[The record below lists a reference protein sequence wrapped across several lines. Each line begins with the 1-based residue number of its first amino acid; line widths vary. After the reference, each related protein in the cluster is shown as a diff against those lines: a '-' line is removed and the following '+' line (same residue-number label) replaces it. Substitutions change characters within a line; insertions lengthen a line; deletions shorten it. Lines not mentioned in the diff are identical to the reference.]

1 MGTVLWK
8 LVKTAIAVALVVADR
23 THVAIPPL
31 VSLLRTLPVIPVT
44 KIAVLPLVN
53 LLRMERSAE
62 LALASVILRRYAVG
76 LLLHVQPTLPL
87 LMEHLVVTLP
97 PHSAAP
103 QASAHPGIS
112 NAKPSWVHIRRGT
125 ILMRAHLRVVKSPAH
140 HPNLDPMSATAC
152 NKTSST
158 ALPVEVAANARTA
171 YVTDPQS
178 AKRSAVG

>member
-1 MGTVLWK
+1 VGMVSWK
-8 LVKTAIAVALVVADR
+8 PVKTVIAVALAVADQ
-23 THVAIPPL
+23 THAVIPPL
-31 VSLLRTLPVIPVT
+31 ASLLRTLSVILVM

-76 LLLHVQPTLPL
+76 LLLYVQPTLPL

-112 NAKPSWVHIRRGT
+112 NAKPSWVHIHRGT
-125 ILMRAHLRVVKSPAH
+125 ILMRAHLRVVKSLAH

-152 NKTSST
+152 NKISST
-158 ALPVEVAANARTA
+158 APLVEVAANARTA
-171 YVTDPQS
+171 NV
-178 AKRSAVG
+178 